1 MSTAKITYNCRP
13 GENNEGG
20 RRHAFAGRDAAISLA
35 VGVVIFGLYLL
46 LNGSGFFVPSI
57 RQMVL
62 KKQNA
67 RLMEKIEYIGQRT
80 ALQSERLEE
89 LEMRDNKVYRPIFGM
104 DELPPEVRG
113 AGYGSESRYEVLK
126 GFPNAALLTESAR
139 NQDVIEMRAYLQSL
153 SYDDIEKV
161 AMKIEDMTRYIP
173 SLMPVC
179 PGREINFTSPFGYR
193 IHPIM
198 GNVIFHSGTDIAGP
212 RGTPVY
218 ASADGVVSDV
228 KLNYHGYG
236 NVVDIDHGF
245 GYATRYG
252 HLQSANVAPGQ
263 KIHRGDQIGTIG
275 STGRA
280 TGPHLHYE
288 VLYNTRQVN
297 PWNYFDKTI
306 SPKEYMTLVTPA
318 DKLKDAR

>member
-1 MSTAKITYNCRP
+1 MSASKITYNCNP
-13 GENNEGG
+13 GENNECGQRSAG
-20 RRHAFAGRDAAISLA
+20 TGRDVLISLA
-35 VGVVIFGLYLL
+35 VGVAVFGLYLL
-46 LNGSGFFVPSI
+46 LNGSVFSVPSI

-80 ALQSERLEE
+80 AIQSERLAE

-104 DELPPEVRG
+104 DELPPEVRS
-113 AGYGSESRYEVLK
+113 AGYGSESRYDVFQE
-126 GFPNAALLTESAR
+126 FPNARLLTESAR
-139 NQDVIEMRAYLQSL
+139 SQDVMEMRAYLQSL
-153 SYDDIEKV
+153 SYDEIEKV
-161 AMKIEDMTRYIP
+161 AMKIEDMNKFIP

-179 PGREINFTSPFGYR
+179 PGRDITITSPFGYR
-193 IHPIM
+193 LHPIE
-198 GNVIFHSGTDIAGP
+198 GYVIFHSGTDIAGP

-218 ASADGVVSDV
+218 AAADGVVSEV
-228 KLNYHGYG
+228 KFNFHGYG

-252 HLQSANVAPGQ
+252 HLQSANVERGQ
-263 KIHRGDQIGTIG
+263 KIHRGDQIGTMG

-288 VLYNTRQVN
+288 VLYNTLQVN
-297 PWNYFDKTI
+297 PWNYFDKNI

-318 DKLKDAR
+318 DKLND

>member
-1 MSTAKITYNCRP
+1 MSASKITYNCNP
-13 GENNEGG
+13 GENNGSG
-20 RRHAFAGRDAAISLA
+20 QRSAGTGRDVLISLA
-35 VGVVIFGLYLL
+35 AGVVIFSLYLL
-46 LNGSGFFVPSI
+46 LNGSVFSVPSI

-80 ALQSERLEE
+80 AIQSERLAE

-104 DELPPEVRG
+104 DELPPEVRS
-113 AGYGSESRYEVLK
+113 AGYGSESRYDVFQE
-126 GFPNAALLTESAR
+126 FPNARLLTESAR
-139 NQDVIEMRAYLQSL
+139 SQDVMEMRAYLQSL
-153 SYDDIEKV
+153 SYDEIEKV
-161 AMKIEDMTRYIP
+161 AMKIEDMNKFIP

-179 PGREINFTSPFGYR
+179 PGRDIIITSPFGYR
-193 IHPIM
+193 IHPLM

-218 ASADGVVSDV
+218 AAADGVVSEV
-228 KLNYHGYG
+228 KFNFHGYG
-236 NVVDIDHGF
+236 NVVDIEHGF

-252 HLQSANVAPGQ
+252 HLQSANVERVQ
-263 KIHRGDQIGTIG
+263 KVHRGDQIGTIG

-288 VLYNTRQVN
+288 VLYNTLQVN
-297 PWNYFDKTI
+297 PWNYFDKNI

-318 DKLKDAR
+318 DKLKD

>member
-1 MSTAKITYNCRP
+1 MSAEKITYIHNP
-13 GENNEGG
+13 EGDNAVG
-20 RRHAFAGRDAAISLA
+20 RQSEWAGRDVLISLA
-35 VGVVIFGLYLL
+35 VGVAIFGLYLL
-46 LNGSGFFVPSI
+46 LNGSVFSVPSI
-57 RQMVL
+57 RQAVL
-62 KKQNA
+62 KRQNA

-80 ALQSERLEE
+80 AIQSERLEE

-104 DELPPEVRG
+104 DELPPEVRS
-113 AGYGSESRYEVLK
+113 AGYGSESRYDVFQ
-126 GFPNAALLTESAR
+126 GFPNARLLTESAR
-139 NQDVIEMRAYLQSL
+139 NQDVMEMRAYLQSL

-161 AMKIEDMTRYIP
+161 AMKIEDMTRFIP
-173 SLMPVC
+173 SLIPVC
-179 PGREINFTSPFGYR
+179 PGREITFTSPFGYR

-218 ASADGVVSDV
+218 AAADGVVSDV
-228 KLNYHGYG
+228 KSNYHGYG

-252 HLQSANVAPGQ
+252 HLNSANVEPGQ

-288 VLYNTRQVN
+288 VLYNTLQVN

-318 DKLKDAR
+318 DKLKD

>member
-1 MSTAKITYNCRP
+1 MSSARITYNDTP
-13 GENNEGG
+13 VEDKQG
-20 RRHAFAGRDAAISLA
+20 RQHSAPSGRDALISLA

-46 LNGSGFFVPSI
+46 LNGSVFHLPGI

-67 RLMEKIEYIGQRT
+67 RLMEKIEYLGQRT
-80 ALQSERLEE
+80 AIQNERMSE
-89 LEMRDNKVYRPIFGM
+89 LEMRDNKVYRPIYGM

-113 AGYGSESRYEVLK
+113 AGYGSESRYDVFK
-126 GFPNAALLTESAR
+126 GFPNARLLTESAR
-139 NQDVIEMRAYLQSL
+139 DQDVIEVRAYLQSL

-161 AMKIEDMTRYIP
+161 AMKIEDMTRFIP

-179 PGREINFTSPFGYR
+179 PGHDITITSPFGYR

-218 ASADGVVSDV
+218 AAADGVVSDV
-228 KLNYHGYG
+228 QFNFHGYG

-252 HLQSANVAPGQ
+252 HLHSANVEKGQ

-288 VLYNTRQVN
+288 VLYNTLQVN
-297 PWNYFDKTI
+297 PWNYFDKNI
-306 SPKEYMTLVTPA
+306 SPKEYMTLVTAA
-318 DKLKDAR
+318 DNNED